1 MLFTQKLDLKLIQL
15 VRENP
20 VLYDHN
26 NAKYMDC
33 NAREVAWHKI
43 GDELQNPA
51 ADCKVRWINI
61 RDVYRRILKKKISDS
76 EPRKRYKYENE
87 LAFMRPFFKEV
98 RAPIFDYESDTNN
111 EQVSNDCY
119 DEGPPSDTEDD
130 TPITK
135 LKRKKSSKSNS
146 KKKKAN
152 RYEEEEQM
160 SVSLSEVTTPVCDFD
175 RSDPVDSFLLSI
187 GATLKTFSPYHL
199 NIAKTKIFNVVQEHD
214 LQQIVEKKRSEESI
228 ADTSQKYS
236 DYTH

>member
-1 MLFTQKLDLKLIQL
+1 MLFNQKLDLKLIQL
-15 VRENP
+15 VRDNP
-20 VLYDHN
+20 VLYDPN

-61 RDVYRRILKKKISDS
+61 RDVYRRILKKKLNDS
-76 EPRKRYKYENE
+76 ESRKTYKYENE
-87 LAFMRPFFKEV
+87 LAFMRPFFKDV
-98 RAPIFDYESDTNN
+98 GAPIFSYESDSKN
-111 EQVSNDCY
+111 EQVSDDCY
-119 DEGPPSDTEDD
+119 DDAPCSDIDD
-130 TPITK
+130 DIPITK

-146 KKKKAN
+146 KKKKVN

-160 SVSLSEVTTPVCDFD
+160 SVSLSEMTTPAYDFD

-228 ADTSQKYS
+228 GETSQKYS